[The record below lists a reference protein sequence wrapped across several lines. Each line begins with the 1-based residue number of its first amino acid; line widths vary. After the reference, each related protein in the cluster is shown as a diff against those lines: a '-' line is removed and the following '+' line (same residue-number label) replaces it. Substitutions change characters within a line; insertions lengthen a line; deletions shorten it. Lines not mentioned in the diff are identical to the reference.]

1 MKPTIVVSGINLFQ
15 GGTLTV
21 YYNFCDEIIESKLY
35 EKYHF
40 ILFVHKLSL
49 FEKYQSYFEIIANRK
64 WTITVQ
70 NHVKA
75 GLKECIMSIRTLKNI
90 LKTKISIYGF
100 QFMT

>member
-35 EKYHF
+35 ENIISYYLYIRYHCLKNTNLTLRLLNF
-40 ILFVHKLSL
+40 
-49 FEKYQSYFEIIANRK
+49 
-64 WTITVQ
+64 Q

-75 GLKECIMSIRTLKNI
+75 GLKECIMSICTFKNI